1 MVQKEDNIMRY
12 PQRRNGN
19 AGHSTGKSESAR
31 YFATHPEARRKKNEY
46 NTRYHSTEE
55 RKQYRAE
62 LNRENRTHHDG
73 KDSSHTRDGRI
84 VRECRSVNRAR
95 NGKNGKCSKK

>member
-1 MVQKEDNIMRY
+1 MRY